1 MRGGGRDGIHALNL
15 SLRCVGKARFRQ
27 NQKKGGKGDVLTVES
42 KLFAKSNLKFLQHI
56 EWKAD
61 FLKVVIF
68 PTDYKC
74 REQHPPHP
82 LFRQLDNL
90 HSSEGKTNQTS
101 TVLQVS
107 HTTKVVFLSCFLRQ
121 CFAFSCIYLA
131 SLFSQEILCS
141 HTDLKIRMTN
151 LSFRLVAS

>member
-61 FLKVVIF
+61 LLKMVIF
-68 PTDYKC
+68 PTDYK
-74 REQHPPHP
+74 RRQQHPPRP
-82 LFRQLDNL
+82 LFRQMDNL

-101 TVLQVS
+101 TVS
-107 HTTKVVFLSCFLRQ
+107 HTQPKLVFFMFSAAMLCFFLHISRFSFQ
-121 CFAFSCIYLA
+121 LGDSVFA
-131 SLFSQEILCS
+131 
-141 HTDLKIRMTN
+141 H
-151 LSFRLVAS
+151 